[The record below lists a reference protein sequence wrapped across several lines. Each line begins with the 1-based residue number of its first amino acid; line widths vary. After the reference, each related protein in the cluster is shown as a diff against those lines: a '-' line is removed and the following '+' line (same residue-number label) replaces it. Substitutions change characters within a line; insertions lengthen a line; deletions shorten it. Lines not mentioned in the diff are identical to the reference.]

1 MQKSLPLFVLLVVA
15 AAAVGGYMVTAPDRP
30 APPYFV
36 ASLD

>member
-1 MQKSLPLFVLLVVA
+1 MRKSLSLFALLIVA

-30 APPYFV
+30 VPPYFV